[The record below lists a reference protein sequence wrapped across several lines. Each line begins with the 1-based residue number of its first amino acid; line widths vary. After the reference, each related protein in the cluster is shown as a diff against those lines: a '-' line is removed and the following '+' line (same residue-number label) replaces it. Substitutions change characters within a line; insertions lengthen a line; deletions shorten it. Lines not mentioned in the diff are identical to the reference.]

1 MAHKKSNHC
10 SQGSQLVIKGERGKA
25 QASLDLPST
34 AELELRA
41 HDRPLRIRREI
52 PVRKP
57 KKVLQEK
64 EQVLQKLRERKKD
77 MIANRL
83 IITHHWK
90 SLPFSPLL
98 LGLSECILAVTTVFF
113 VLF

>member
-1 MAHKKSNHC
+1 MILL
-10 SQGSQLVIKGERGKA
+10 LV
-25 QASLDLPST
+25 T

-64 EQVLQKLRERKKD
+64 AQVLQKLRERRKG
-77 MIANRL
+77 MTANRL
-83 IITHHWK
+83 IIRDHWK

-98 LGLSECILAVTTVFF
+98 LGLIACILAVTLTFF
-113 VLF
+113 VLFRSEN